1 MKQNIGQISI
11 STEKKVIRFSMLNPL
26 NNYEMNQR
34 LLYVN
39 KSSLNVDGVG
49 LGFDTIVS
57 ELILLA

>member
-1 MKQNIGQISI
+1 MKQNKDRFLSI

-39 KSSLNVDGVG
+39 ESSLNADGVG
-49 LGFDTIVS
+49 LGIDTIMS
-57 ELILLA
+57 QN